1 MKRIVLSMGHEDLH
15 GIFRKFLKNKFIVCM
30 NDVFSSNYLFDVI
43 EEDHPDI
50 IIFHDKHLEIPYDP
64 EQENQVEENLYKEIK
79 FLEIIEYIRQTY
91 NDSIRVVFVCER
103 PQGDPFLS
111 ELVNNNVL
119 DIFYT
124 NQFDLDALVEQ
135 LVNPPQYNNVAH
147 LKVDNSNT
155 KYRSHLFGKN
165 SLFEF
170 KEEEQSTE
178 LIETEDVLKTAIEVE
193 TEEADTLVHNDKK
206 KPGLFSKI
214 FGKDKNDSENNIAVI
229 NNSDEEPKLE
239 ENSYKDNLPET
250 EVVKEEETL
259 NQDIPLN
266 NNIPPKELV
275 EDIEEVEEVK
285 EQVSDDNKED
295 IKKDIDLGEEVSQKD
310 VNKGTDSS
318 ALRAD
323 KYKGKGRNVFFNLF
337 KKDTS
342 LDTKG
347 YENTGHRNLGTVKQ
361 NLIAVVSLTPG
372 AGSTFFLHNFTRFLS
387 LDHGISS
394 SVLDTPSE
402 FPIWYHL
409 LNAEQE
415 HHEYWEE
422 VHQAIKTRPET
433 FGYIPRWSIDNINFF
448 PCQSSTLDLNSKDPN
463 KNRDFTPLEAKE
475 LIFHSR
481 SSGITFVDLS
491 HNWSNKLATETLALC
506 NQIWLIM
513 EPNYQSL
520 AAAGHQHKILKGFE
534 QLAKD
539 ENIVTIGNKWN
550 RKFDDVLSPE
560 IALPYFESQV
570 EASLK
575 GIPLYT
581 LQAKLMKREFEKL
594 SYKLF

>member
-15 GIFRKFLKNKFIVCM
+15 GIFRKFLKSKFIVCM

-91 NDSIRVVFVCER
+91 NDSIRVVFICER

-124 NQFDLDALVEQ
+124 NQFALDALVEQ

-155 KYRSHLFGKN
+155 KYKSHLFGKN

-170 KEEEQSTE
+170 KEDEQLTE
-178 LIETEDVLKTAIEVE
+178 LVETEDVLKTAIEEE
-193 TEEADTLVHNDKK
+193 TEETNSLVHNDKR
-206 KPGLFSKI
+206 KPGLFSKL
-214 FGKDKNDSENNIAVI
+214 FGKDKNDSEDNTVVI
-229 NNSDEEPKLE
+229 NNSDEDPKVE
-239 ENSYKDNLPET
+239 ENNCEGNLSET
-250 EVVKEEETL
+250 ELVKEEEPL
-259 NQDIPLN
+259 NQDIPQN
-266 NNIPPKELV
+266 TNIPPKDL
-275 EDIEEVEEVK
+275 IEEVEEL
-285 EQVSDDNKED
+285 VSDNNKED
-295 IKKDIDLGEEVSQKD
+295 LKKDIDIGEEVSQED

-323 KYKGKGRNVFFNLF
+323 KYKGKGRNVFFNIF

-342 LDTKG
+342 VDTKDYG
-347 YENTGHRNLGTVKQ
+347 YSDHRNVGSVKQ

-387 LDHGISS
+387 LEHGISS

-448 PCQSSTLDLNSKDPN
+448 PCQSSTLDFNSKDSN

-481 SSGITFVDLS
+481 SSGISFVDLS

-539 ENIVTIGNKWN
+539 EKIITIGNKWN
-550 RKFDDVLSPE
+550 KKFDDVLSPE
-560 IALPYFESQV
+560 IALPYFESQA

-575 GIPLYT
+575 GKPLYT
-581 LQAKLMKREFEKL
+581 LQSKLMKREFEKL
-594 SYKLF
+594 LYKLS